1 MPSSTTSFAPPKDFL
16 SYPDIEEIVSPEYK
30 PRKDANP
37 VLSGL
42 PLVIAS
48 SLLTHS
54 SFLAKI
60 FYNNAGLQK
69 IKDLPFL
76 DDVPYTFHPLVIPLG
91 DNAPMVELSSA
102 QLNPPNRGDTHHY
115 TASDYHAMY
124 KSGQVTP
131 LQVVTFLLS
140 LTSKYAKEPSVYQDA
155 WADSHGADHIALEAA
170 TASTER
176 WAAGKPLGI
185 LDGVPIGVKDDL
197 SVKGYIDHDG
207 MAYKKGAPFFRPAEA
222 TVWPVQALQDAGA
235 VTIGKNRMHELGSD
249 TNGLNPHQGT
259 PTNHLNNQYYPGGSS
274 SGGGSSLGAGIIP
287 IAVGTDAGGSVRFP
301 AAYNGVYG
309 LKPTHHRTLEMNST
323 MCVAGPMAANVAD
336 LTIAYR
342 VMSQPDPATSIQ
354 SRFAVSQPP
363 AAAGR
368 ARYIGVDRAW
378 WGASDPRVVSAC
390 NKALDHFTSRGY
402 ELVDITIPYID
413 EAQTAHGG
421 VTIAE
426 MTEAARRRRGV
437 QGSSWTSLIGPV
449 NKLVVALGLETNAAD
464 LLKFNSMRTLMMRHM
479 AWLFQKYPG
488 LLVLTPTAPFLGWEK
503 KPSHAKHGVS
513 DGDKTF
519 LSMIYVFLANMA
531 GLPALTAPVAYV
543 DPDQGEGR
551 VCVSMMATGEW
562 GAEEALL
569 AWAADAETYLHQV
582 YPQGRT
588 RPKTWVDVLG
598 LAAQQ
603 GAAQSNGQI

>member
-1 MPSSTTSFAPPKDFL
+1 MPSSASLPPPKGFL
-16 SYPDIEEIVSPEYK
+16 SYPDVEEIVSPKYE

-48 SLLTHS
+48 SLITHS
-54 SFLAKI
+54 SFLARL

-76 DDVPYTFHPLVIPLG
+76 DDVPYTFHPLVVPLG
-91 DNAPMVELSSA
+91 DNGPMVELSDA
-102 QLNPPNRGDTHHY
+102 QLNPKNRGDTHHY

-124 KSGQVTP
+124 RSGRVTP
-131 LQVVTFLLS
+131 LQVAETLLS

-155 WADSHGADHIALEAA
+155 WADSHGADQLALDAA
-170 TASTER
+170 QASTQR

-197 SVKGYIDHDG
+197 SVQGYVDHDG
-207 MAYKKGAPFFRPAEA
+207 MAYQKGVAYFRPAKE
-222 TVWPVQALQDAGA
+222 TVWPVRALQAAGA
-235 VTIGKNRMHELGSD
+235 VVIGKNRMHELGSD

-274 SGGGSSLGAGIIP
+274 SGGGSSLGAGVVP
-287 IAVGTDAGGSVRFP
+287 IAIGTDAGGSVRFP
-301 AAYNGVYG
+301 AVYNGVYG
-309 LKPTHHRTLEMNST
+309 LKPSHHRTSEMNST
-323 MCVAGPMAANVAD
+323 MCVTGPMAANVAD

-342 VMSQPDPATSIQ
+342 IMSQPDPKASIQ
-354 SRFAVSQPP
+354 NKFAVSQPP
-363 AAAGR
+363 AAGSKK
-368 ARYIGVDRAW
+368 YVGVDRAW

-390 NKALDHFTSRGY
+390 DKALDHFTSQGY

-421 VTIAE
+421 
-426 MTEAARRRRGV
+426 
-437 QGSSWTSLIGPV
+437 
-449 NKLVVALGLETNAAD
+449 TNAAD
-464 LLKFNSMRTLMMRHM
+464 LLKFNSMRTLIMRHM

-488 LLVLTPTAPFLGWEK
+488 LLILTPTAPFLGWEK
-503 KPSHAKHGVS
+503 KPSHAKYGVS
-513 DGDKTF
+513 DGDRTF
-519 LSMIYVFLANMA
+519 LSMIYVFLANIA
-531 GLPALTAPVAYV
+531 GLPALTAPISYV
-543 DPDQGEGR
+543 EPDQGEGK
-551 VCVSMMATGEW
+551 VCIGMMATGEW

-569 AWAADAETYLHQV
+569 AWAADAETYLHEV
-582 YPQGRT
+582 YPEGRR

-598 LAAQQ
+598 LATK
-603 GAAQSNGQI
+603 QSTT

>member
-1 MPSSTTSFAPPKDFL
+1 MSSSTTSFAPPKAFL

-91 DNAPMVELSSA
+91 DNAPMVELGEA

-131 LQVVTFLLS
+131 LQVVTLLLS

-176 WAAGKPLGI
+176 WAAGQPLGI

-197 SVKGYIDHDG
+197 PVKGYIDHDG
-207 MAYKKGAPFFRPAEA
+207 MAYKKGVPFFSPAEV

-235 VTIGKNRMHELGSD
+235 VVIGKNRMHELGSD
-249 TNGLNPHQGT
+249 SADTNGLN
-259 PTNHLNNQYYPGGSS
+259 YYPGGSS
-274 SGGGSSLGAGIIP
+274 SGAGSSLGAGIIP

-301 AAYNGVYG
+301 AVYNGVYG
-309 LKPTHHRTLEMNST
+309 LKPTHHRTFELNST
-323 MCVAGPMAANVAD
+323 MCVVGPMAANVAD

-342 VMSQPDPATSIQ
+342 VMSQPDPQTSIQ
-354 SRFAVSQPP
+354 SKFAVSRPP
-363 AAAGR
+363 AAGST
-368 ARYIGVDRAW
+368 RYIGVDRAW
-378 WGASDPRVVSAC
+378 WGASDPRVISAC
-390 NKALDHFTSRGY
+390 NKALDHFTSQGY

-426 MTEAARRRRGV
+426 MTETARRRGGG
-437 QGSSWTSLIGPV
+437 GSSWTSLIGPV
-449 NKLVVALGLETNAAD
+449 NKLVLALGLETNAAD
-464 LLKFNSMRTLMMRHM
+464 LLKFNSMRTLIMRHM

-519 LSMIYVFLANMA
+519 LSMIYAFLANLA

-543 DPDQGEGR
+543 DPDQGQGR
-551 VCVSMMATGEW
+551 VCVGMMATGEW

-569 AWAADAETYLHQV
+569 AWAADAETYLHEV
-582 YPQGRT
+582 YPEGRR
-588 RPKTWVDVLG
+588 RPNTWVDVLG

>member
-1 MPSSTTSFAPPKDFL
+1 MSSSTTSFAPPKDFL

-37 VLSGL
+37 VLAGL

-91 DNAPMVELSSA
+91 DNAPMVELGEA

-131 LQVVTFLLS
+131 LQVITLLLS

-176 WAAGKPLGI
+176 WAAGQPLGI

-197 SVKGYIDHDG
+197 PVKGYIDHDG
-207 MAYKKGAPFFRPAEA
+207 MAYKKGVPFFSPAEV

-235 VTIGKNRMHELGSD
+235 VVIGKNRMHELGSD

-259 PTNHLNNQYYPGGSS
+259 PTNHFNNQYYPGGSS
-274 SGGGSSLGAGIIP
+274 SGAGSSLGAGIIP

-301 AAYNGVYG
+301 AVYNGVYG
-309 LKPTHHRTLEMNST
+309 LKPTHHRTFELNST
-323 MCVAGPMAANVAD
+323 MCVVGPMAANVAD

-342 VMSQPDPATSIQ
+342 VMSQPDPQTSIQ
-354 SRFAVSQPP
+354 SKFAVSRPP
-363 AAAGR
+363 AAGST
-368 ARYIGVDRAW
+368 RYIGVDRAW
-378 WGASDPRVVSAC
+378 WGASDPRVISAC
-390 NKALDHFTSRGY
+390 NRALDHFTSQGY

-426 MTEAARRRRGV
+426 MTETARRRGGG
-437 QGSSWTSLIGPV
+437 GSSWTSLIGPV
-449 NKLVVALGLETNAAD
+449 NKLVLALGLETNAAD
-464 LLKFNSMRTLMMRHM
+464 LLKFNSMRTLIMRHM

-519 LSMIYVFLANMA
+519 LSMIYVFLANLA

-543 DPDQGEGR
+543 DPDQGQGR
-551 VCVSMMATGEW
+551 VCVGMMATGEW

-569 AWAADAETYLHQV
+569 AWAADAETYLHEV
-582 YPQGRT
+582 YPEGRR
-588 RPKTWVDVLG
+588 RPNTWVDVLG

>member
-1 MPSSTTSFAPPKDFL
+1 MPSDKSLPPPKGFL
-16 SYPDIEEIVSPEYK
+16 SYPDAQEVRSPKYQ

-76 DDVPYTFHPLVIPLG
+76 DEVPYTFHPLVIPLG
-91 DNAPMVELSSA
+91 DNARMIELGEA
-102 QLNPPNRGDTHHY
+102 QLSPKNRGDAHHY

-131 LQVVTFLLS
+131 LQVAQTLLS
-140 LTSKYAKEPSVYQDA
+140 LTSKYAKESCVYQDA
-155 WADSHGADHIALEAA
+155 WADSHGADQLALDAA
-170 TASTER
+170 KASTDR
-176 WAAGKPLGI
+176 WAAGTPLGI

-207 MAYKKGAPFFRPAEA
+207 MAYKKGVAYFKPAEE
-222 TVWPVQALQDAGA
+222 TVWPVHALQDAGA
-235 VTIGKNRMHELGSD
+235 VVIGKNRMHELGSD
-249 TNGLNPHQGT
+249 TNGLNPLQGT

-274 SGGGSSLGAGIIP
+274 SGAGSSLGAGVIP

-301 AAYNGVYG
+301 AVYNGVYG

-323 MCVAGPMAANVAD
+323 MCVTGPMAANVAD

-342 VMSQPDPATSIQ
+342 IMSQPDPKTSMQ
-354 SRFAVSQPP
+354 SKFAVSRPP
-363 AAAGR
+363 AAGSKK
-368 ARYIGVDRAW
+368 YIGVDRAW
-378 WGASDPRVVSAC
+378 WAASDPRVVAAC
-390 NKALDHFTSRGY
+390 DKALKHFTAQGY
-402 ELVDITIPYID
+402 DLVDITIPYVD

-421 VTIAE
+421 VTISE
-426 MTEAARRRRGV
+426 MTEAARRRG
-437 QGSSWTSLIGPV
+437 GDGTHWTSLIGPV
-449 NKLVVALGLETNAAD
+449 NRLVLALGLETNAAD
-464 LLKFNSMRTLMMRHM
+464 LLKHNSMRTLLMRHM
-479 AWLFQKYPG
+479 AWLFQTYPG

-503 KPSHAKHGVS
+503 RPGHAKHGVS

-519 LSMIYVFLANMA
+519 LSMIYVFLANMT
-531 GLPALTAPVAYV
+531 GLPAVTAPVAFV
-543 DPDQGEGR
+543 EPDRGEGK
-551 VCVSMMATGEW
+551 VCVGMMATGEW

-569 AWAADAETYLHQV
+569 AWAADAETYLHEV
-582 YPQGRT
+582 YPDGRR
-588 RPKTWVDVLG
+588 RPETWVDVLG
-598 LAAQQ
+598 LAAKQ
-603 GAAQSNGQI
+603 AV